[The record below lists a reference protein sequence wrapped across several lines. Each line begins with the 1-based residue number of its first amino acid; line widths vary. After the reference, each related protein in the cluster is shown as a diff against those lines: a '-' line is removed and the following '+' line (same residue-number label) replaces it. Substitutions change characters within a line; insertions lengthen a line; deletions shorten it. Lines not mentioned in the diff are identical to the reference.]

1 MSKHAIDPDLMY
13 CPSCRDEYR
22 AEMRSCAACGID
34 LISGVRM
41 LDLQAQERQQ
51 RSELVVIAPDEQL
64 VDLRQGPLAEMKRL
78 RGVLEQA
85 AVPALL
91 AGEGQACSQGCGGG
105 KSCRGAELYLQVRL
119 TDVREALAAIEAD
132 ALRHGGIKAGAV
144 SPEAVYDTNRPE
156 AVCPACG
163 THFPTSSPACPDCGL
178 CFA

>member
-1 MSKHAIDPDLMY
+1 MSIEPDLMY

-22 AEMRSCAACGID
+22 AEIRTCVACGID
-34 LISGVRM
+34 LINGVRM
-41 LDLQAQERQQ
+41 LELQAQDRQLRTER
-51 RSELVVIAPDEQL
+51 VAIAPDEQL
-64 VDLRQGPLAEMKRL
+64 VDLRKGPLAEMKRL
-78 RGVLEQA
+78 KDVLERA

-91 AGEGQACSQGCGGG
+91 AGERQSCGQGCGGG

-132 ALRHGGIKAGAV
+132 ALRHGGIDDAKAAP
-144 SPEAVYDTNRPE
+144 PEAVYDTSRAE

-163 THFPTSSPACPDCGL
+163 TRFPTSSAACPDCGL